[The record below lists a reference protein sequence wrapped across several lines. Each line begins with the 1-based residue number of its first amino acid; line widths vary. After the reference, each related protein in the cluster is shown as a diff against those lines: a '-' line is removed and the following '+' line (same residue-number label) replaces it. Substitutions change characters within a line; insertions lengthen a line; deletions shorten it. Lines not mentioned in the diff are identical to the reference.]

1 MYKKNLRNKHE
12 ILYIIINTIFLSF
25 IHVHNYIHIL
35 DTLILKLCK
44 KHIPVRSTCTVHG
57 DIILYLALL
66 LKR

>member
-44 KHIPVRSTCTVHG
+44 KHIPVRSTCTVH
-57 DIILYLALL
+57 
-66 LKR
+66 